1 MMMKLPVIGMIGLGA
16 MGRPIALRLQAA
28 GYPLTLYARRAEAFE
43 EELKPLVEAGA
54 KIAATPAGMAAEA
67 DIILLNVM
75 AGDDVRSV
83 MTGGVHSVLA
93 GAQPGLI
100 ITDHS
105 TIDPVTARE
114 VSAAATATG
123 AHYID
128 APVSGGAI
136 GAEAGTLV
144 TMMGG
149 DRGAV
154 DRLIPV
160 LENYTSRQLHLG
172 ESGQGSIAKLCNQI
186 AQVITIQGVAEAMA
200 FARSMGG
207 DADAVRDVMLSGFA
221 SSRMLELQGPR
232 MTASNYEPGM
242 ETRLLEKD
250 SRIALTA
257 ALAEGLDLPALELT
271 HDRLVTAC
279 GNGWDKKDVAIL
291 YELMTRKK

>member
-100 ITDHS
+100 IADHS

-123 AHYID
+123 D
-128 APVSGGAI
+128 GP
-136 GAEAGTLV
+136 AGRDWH
-144 TMMGG
+144 G
-149 DRGAV
+149 RSRA
-154 DRLIPV
+154 RL
-160 LENYTSRQLHLG
+160 
-172 ESGQGSIAKLCNQI
+172 K
-186 AQVITIQGVAEAMA
+186 
-200 FARSMGG
+200 
-207 DADAVRDVMLSGFA
+207 
-221 SSRMLELQGPR
+221 
-232 MTASNYEPGM
+232 
-242 ETRLLEKD
+242 
-250 SRIALTA
+250 
-257 ALAEGLDLPALELT
+257 
-271 HDRLVTAC
+271 
-279 GNGWDKKDVAIL
+279 
-291 YELMTRKK
+291 